1 MGIGMLCPFLPSS
14 CPKMQCPQICAR
26 RFTKRANAHFPFLI
40 KRSHKSFRMTCSCL
54 KILPLSEPLM
64 LIIYYVVLT
73 YYLAPW
79 DIHVYTRYTNIQH
92 TPIPFT
98 IRNSAWPHSH
108 TQWGVKGASTLFFL
122 AKMSSQ
128 IWDNSQ

>member
-1 MGIGMLCPFLPSS
+1 MDIGMLCPFLPSS

-26 RFTKRANAHFPFLI
+26 RFTKRANAHFPCLK

-54 KILPLSEPLM
+54 KILPLSEPLL

-73 YYLAPW
+73 YYLAPRVTSN
-79 DIHVYTRYTNIQH
+79 HSYTNIQH

-108 TQWGVKGASTLFFL
+108 TQRGVKGASTLFFL

-128 IWDNSQ
+128 I